1 VRTVAGELEDNQ
13 TGIINLMMEGKANFI
28 PE

>member
-1 VRTVAGELEDNQ
+1 VVGELEDNQ
-13 TGIINLMMEGKANFI
+13 TGIINLMMEGKASFI